1 MGCFFIFVREIFK
14 SVYHWFLLIPLFL
27 LQERPQFQTI
37 YTSWTAVSVGRFCF
51 LGYAGGSTC
60 LTQQV
65 VLEPIGS
72 DLSFCIDKGFLGSGF
87 WQYLRLL
94 NILANLIF
102 TPVAFEE
109 SFGFFLYLI
118 WPNLVTLFPE
128 DLLLLFSSG
137 ILHPI
142 ALWVYLD
149 VFLLKM
155 LLIIL
160 GFITDFWQFSVSL
173 TTFPLFLT
181 ISLWFHE
188 FLVFYHWFLTIFGK
202 S

>member
-1 MGCFFIFVREIFK
+1 MTTMGCFFIFVREIFK

-94 NILANLIF
+94 NILANLTLSRGHHSVLAISSTVTYVKLIF
-102 TPVAFEE
+102 
-109 SFGFFLYLI
+109 GWYLT
-118 WPNLVTLFPE
+118 NSANCHR
-128 DLLLLFSSG
+128 LFSAGNFCVRSAFFD
-137 ILHPI
+137 LPT
-142 ALWVYLD
+142 L
-149 VFLLKM
+149 
-155 LLIIL
+155 
-160 GFITDFWQFSVSL
+160 
-173 TTFPLFLT
+173 
-181 ISLWFHE
+181 
-188 FLVFYHWFLTIFGK
+188 
-202 S
+202 